1 MRVLDDRVSLKARA
15 KVQEY
20 LPKCMNCGT
29 DLVDPRGSI
38 DARRFCST
46 SCKEKYVAQM

>member
-1 MRVLDDRVSLKARA
+1 MKVLDDRVSLRA
-15 KVQEY
+15 KAKAYEY
-20 LPKCMNCGT
+20 APKCMNCGT

-46 SCKEKYVAQM
+46 KCKDEYMGQ